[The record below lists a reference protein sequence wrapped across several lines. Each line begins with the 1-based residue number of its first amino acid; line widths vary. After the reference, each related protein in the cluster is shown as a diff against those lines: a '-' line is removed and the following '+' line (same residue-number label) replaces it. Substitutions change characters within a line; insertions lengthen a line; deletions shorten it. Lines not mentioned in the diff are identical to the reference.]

1 MESKAI
7 AAAMF
12 RENLLPLTL
21 HDTPVQT
28 PIVTLESVAVTET
41 TGFVCLIDA
50 ISKVYSARAP
60 RLPPLKRDNVIYG
73 P

>member
-21 HDTPVQT
+21 QDTPVQT
-28 PIVTLESVAVTET
+28 PAVSLESVTVTEI
-41 TGFVCLIDA
+41 TGFVSLIDV
-50 ISKVYSARAP
+50 ISRVYSARAP
-60 RLPPLKRDNVIYG
+60 RLPPLKRDNIIYG

>member
-21 HDTPVQT
+21 QDTPVHT
-28 PIVTLESVAVTET
+28 PMASLESVTVTDT
-41 TGFVCLIDA
+41 TGFVALIDA